1 MTVIVIMCIF
11 FVLFL
16 PVGYITYRA
25 GYIVGW
31 AKSDNLCE
39 DEIAGLKK
47 EIIWWKKQCT
57 RAVNEVGKL
66 QAENLVLKSDN
77 LKKVEECNAYVS
89 LLEKYD
95 NRYWPFKERIEEA
108 YKEQIITLY
117 TKEGKTLKEIAE
129 SIGCCYSTVQRA
141 VKKWGLKKGGR

>member
-1 MTVIVIMCIF
+1 MKILIIICIAIIVI
-11 FVLFL
+11 LFL
-16 PVGYITYRA
+16 GLVYFAWYLL
-25 GYIVGW
+25 GW
-31 AKSDNLCE
+31 YNSDNECE

-47 EIIWWKKQCT
+47 ELIWWKKQCT
-57 RAVNEVGKL
+57 KAVNELGKT
-66 QAENLVLKSDN
+66 QGDFIVLEQNYERKI
-77 LKKVEECNAYVS
+77 EECNGYVS

-141 VKKWGLKKGGR
+141 VKKWGLKKGGK

>member
-16 PVGYITYRA
+16 PIGYITYRA

-47 EIIWWKKQCT
+47 ELIWWKKQCT
-57 RAVNEVGKL
+57 RAVNELGKTKG
-66 QAENLVLKSDN
+66 EFIVLEKN
-77 LKKVEECNAYVS
+77 YERKIEECNGYVS

-117 TKEGKTLKEIAE
+117 TKEGKKLKEIAE

-141 VKKWGLKKGGR
+141 VKKWGLKKVGK